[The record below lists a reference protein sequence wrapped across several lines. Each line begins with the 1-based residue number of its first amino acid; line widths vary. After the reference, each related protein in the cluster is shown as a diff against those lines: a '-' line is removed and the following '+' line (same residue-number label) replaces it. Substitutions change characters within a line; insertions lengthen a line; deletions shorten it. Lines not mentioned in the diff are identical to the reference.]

1 MGQTNVKDLTSLKD
15 LKLLMLSH
23 VTSGKKG
30 ITAAD
35 WQVFQT
41 QHPDCWITSYHKDGY
56 PYSTG
61 WRFKTSGGY
70 TDIYR
75 KARDVFGYDE
85 IDKVLQGQN

>member
-1 MGQTNVKDLTSLKD
+1 

-23 VTSGKKG
+23 VTSGNMG

-35 WQVFQT
+35 WQAVQA

-61 WRFKTSGGY
+61 WRFKATSGY
-70 TDIYR
+70 TEIYR
-75 KARDVFGYDE
+75 KVRDVFGYDE
-85 IDKVLQGQN
+85 IDKVIQGQN